1 MRLIPDLDVEG
12 EMRIKLETKEE
23 EKIIELLKKKLI
35 DENEGGVYSLEEENM
50 ESCISL
56 VNREAVENMILG
68 LLTYNANGILERVD
82 GRLDRV

>member
-35 DENEGGVYSLEEENM
+35 DENEGGVYNLEEENM
-50 ESCISL
+50 KSCISL

-68 LLTYNANGILERVD
+68 LLTYNANGILKRVD